1 MNKKLSTASV
11 FQCFNWS
18 VMEVTNHMSQNKY
31 EHAHY
36 SSHFTVFI
44 HYNVHQWKAIG
55 DGHTPWNK
63 GIFLQEDGPSPESQ
77 SVKL

>member
-1 MNKKLSTASV
+1 
-11 FQCFNWS
+11 
-18 VMEVTNHMSQNKY
+18 MSQNKY

-36 SSHFTVFI
+36 SSRFTVLKKS
-44 HYNVHQWKAIG
+44 NVQQCKAIG